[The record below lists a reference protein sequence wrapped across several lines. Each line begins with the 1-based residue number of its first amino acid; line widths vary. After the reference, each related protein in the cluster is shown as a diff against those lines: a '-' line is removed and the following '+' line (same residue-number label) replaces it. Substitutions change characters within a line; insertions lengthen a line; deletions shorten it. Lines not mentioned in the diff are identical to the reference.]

1 MRTITARTEI
11 DRLFTE
17 GRRTP
22 RRTMLLIVLP
32 TPEARDPQGRVL
44 FVAGKRLG
52 GAVTRNRAK
61 RVMRAAVS
69 RCGGPWRGLDV
80 ALVARDATCLA
91 SPAELDA
98 ILRETLGSAG
108 GSR

>member
-32 TPEARDPQGRVL
+32 TPEARDPNGRVL

-61 RVMRAAVS
+61 RVMRAAVR

-80 ALVARDATCLA
+80 ALVARDTTGTTP
-91 SPAELDA
+91 PAELDA
-98 ILRETLGSAG
+98 VLREALGPADG
-108 GSR
+108 VK